1 MRFRAVTEA
10 KEAMPE
16 KNYDVVVIGGGP
28 GGYVAAIRAA
38 QLGLS
43 TACVEMRAT
52 LGGTCLNV
60 GCIPSKALLS
70 TSEKFAEAK
79 HDLARLGIKVG
90 PVELDLPAM
99 MGHKSKVVKEN
110 TAGIEYLFKKN
121 RIDWLKGR
129 GRISAPG
136 EITVEGEGGAQT
148 VGARNIV
155 IATGSDV
162 MPLKG
167 VEIDERRIVSSTGA
181 LELDRVPDR
190 LVVIGGGVI
199 GLEMGSVWSRL
210 GARVTVVEFL
220 DRVLPGMDGEVSRNM
235 QRILKKQGL
244 EFRLSTRVTAA
255 QVTDAGVVLTVE
267 PAKGGEAETIEA
279 DVVLVAIGR
288 RPYTAGLGLEAVGVE
303 TDERGRVRID
313 GHWRTSVPGIYA
325 IGDVVEGAMLAHKA
339 EEEGVA
345 VAEVIA
351 GQSAHVNYDA
361 IPNVVYT
368 HPEVASVG
376 RTEEQLKADGV
387 EYKVGK
393 FPFSANGRARAIAS
407 TDGFVKVLAD
417 KASDRVLGVHIIG
430 PFAGEL
436 IAELA
441 LAIEFGASA
450 EDIGRTS
457 HAHPTLT
464 EAVKEAALAVDG
476 RPLHI

>member
-1 MRFRAVTEA
+1 
-10 KEAMPE
+10 MPD

-38 QLGLS
+38 QLGLK

-70 TSEKFAEAK
+70 TSEKFSEAK
-79 HDLARLGIKVG
+79 HDLPKLGVKLG
-90 PVELDLPAM
+90 SVELDLPAM
-99 MGHKSKVVKEN
+99 MAHKSKVVKEN
-110 TAGIEYLFKKN
+110 TAGIEFLFKKN
-121 RIDWLKGR
+121 KIDWLKGR
-129 GRISAPG
+129 GRISGPG
-136 EITVEGEGGAQT
+136 EVTVEGDGGAQT
-148 VGARNIV
+148 VGAKNIV

-181 LELDRVPDR
+181 LELDRVPDH

-210 GARVTVVEFL
+210 GSKVTVVEFL
-220 DRVLPGMDGEVSRNM
+220 DRVLPGMDGEVSKNM

-244 EFRLSTRVTAA
+244 EFRLSTKVTSARVTN
-255 QVTDAGVVLTVE
+255 AGVALTVE

-288 RPYTAGLGLEAVGVE
+288 RPYTADLGLEAAGVE

-313 GHWRTSVPGIYA
+313 GHWRTNVPGVYA

-351 GQSAHVNYDA
+351 GQSAHINYDA

-387 EYKVGK
+387 EYKAGK

-417 KASDRVLGVHIIG
+417 KASDRVLGVHIVG

-450 EDIGRTS
+450 EDIARTS